1 MDIFKIGV
9 DTDWSSYEELKRN
22 FVVAQ
27 GYSNKGDLSF
37 IFKSSVSENAQD
49 LRQVLSLE
57 KDQRYSNFINKM
69 FGSQIEEGFIY
80 LAFEGNE
87 IKGICEVPP
96 DFIYFFNNEIEEYK
110 HCLFPVKWIDWSDFC
125 GDPDIRK
132 QGGQGVRGIEECG
145 DQLIKIKNYID
156 DHWEKYKQERKIEI
170 QPQEYNGKLQKLKEE
185 FSEKQKQSRINFY
198 ELINRRK
205 NMDKINEYVDLLKA
219 KKNIVLTGA
228 PGTGKTYL
236 AKQIAKALILGKEEL
251 TEEEEKVIEKR
262 LCFVQFHPSYDYTD
276 FVEGLR
282 PVKEK
287 GGKEIK
293 FEYKEGIFKEFCRN
307 AIQSFEKNFDDSW
320 DNFMANLAECEKN
333 GTASGKYQELKSKTI
348 PLHTPKDGKPFLVL
362 KTKDN
367 HDSCWALPYESK
379 KSTPEEPFASTFSKK
394 CIKDYLFSSHL
405 GKKHSMESY
414 LEPIAKHFNDEYLT
428 PDKVNPNEL
437 TTPYVFIIDEINRGE
452 ISKIFGELFFSID
465 PDYRGINGEVTTQ
478 YSNLL
483 PDGEKKFYV
492 PENVYIIGTM
502 NDIDRSVESFDFAMR
517 RRFTWIEITAQ
528 ESAENM
534 GLDDD
539 TKKRMKSLNSEI
551 AGISGLNSSYHIGAS
566 YFLKIK
572 EGMPPADLWKYHLE
586 PLLKEYLRGQLKSES
601 KDEIEKLKKAYE
613 EPI

>member
-69 FGSQIEEGFIY
+69 FGSQIKEGFIY

-170 QPQEYNGKLQKLKEE
+170 QPQEYNEKLQKLKEE

-236 AKQIAKALILGKEEL
+236 AKQIAKALILGKTKKDEEL
-251 TEEEEKVIEKR
+251 TEEEEKVIEKH

-282 PVKEK
+282 PVKDSDS
-287 GGKEIK
+287 KEIK
-293 FEYKEGIFKEFCRN
+293 FEYKEGIFKEFCRK
-307 AIQSFEKNFDDSW
+307 ATEDDEHFDALWEEFVGGLKIWDEAKFE
-320 DNFMANLAECEKN
+320 
-333 GTASGKYQELKSKTI
+333 GKYGEMKEEEGSI
-348 PLHTPKDGKPFLVL
+348 EL
-362 KTKDN
+362 KTKKGAN
-367 HDSCWALPYESK
+367 FLVVKKANGKSCCMFLAS
-379 KSTPEEPFASTFSKK
+379 SEELNSSDTISIKDV
-394 CIKDYLFSSHL
+394 KDYLYSK
-405 GKKHSMESY
+405 GKKDSNSSY
-414 LEPIAKHFNDEYLT
+414 LSPIAEHFKKEFLI
-428 PDKVNPNEL
+428 PNKA
-437 TTPYVFIIDEINRGE
+437 YVFIIDEINRGE

-517 RRFTWIEITAQ
+517 RRFTWIEITAE

-572 EGMPPADLWKYHLE
+572 KDMLPADLWKYHLE